1 YYSSLRVKLV
11 DLDMSPYVDFALF
24 VGFQHRFAM
33 SLKFKSHILQPDGSF
48 RDRFRELVIRYP
60 QVWTTT
66 MGWFQ
71 PGRAWERVFRVAARD
86 TEYQVHGLGQGKA
99 SEESK
104 GQGGKLAF
112 LELFAGEAGA
122 PRKETEEGKTPLR
135 ISDKVVGRNVFPKP
149 EPKEVELLTVD
160 ISEAFL
166 NLRKYESA
174 VLYGSARL
182 GRYWESYEAA
192 GQSHTSG
199 GAVEARIVQEIAVTG
214 GVQRLESV
222 SARVRAAP
230 ESAWGLCALPED
242 ERGDGVA
249 DAVADLEH
257 ILQEAS
263 NRTRSKRSKQLVE
276 NGDLSQLRE
285 KALQAFRDQERLS
298 LNEALEQG
306 AVPCRR
312 RGCRRR
318 HDNSVSSIL
327 GLGFCSPQCAEKDNE
342 RQHKALEKC
351 VDEEGFNAAGLHELD
366 MGWLTQYG
374 VGMVGGMSR
383 LRFLVFN
390 EDIAFR
396 LSFEHC
402 ARHVEEAAGLSL
414 DGVRSYFRTEQERRN
429 AAATQAMASLQLN
442 YQAAHKVFPAAW
454 SLLQAAVE
462 DVGLESDAV
471 LFSFANA
478 GRVMRATACA
488 ACDRQSIKDYS
499 KTSSFLSFSILVPE
513 NDAWKM
519 CEVYDRLAARGV
531 ITVRLWNKLT
541 PKAYYGEY
549 AMHVLLN
556 CKLQATGHIF
566 EVRLC
571 FGAFYHLEQDLSWLC
586 DWRELLRSQH
596 HFLPGE
602 ENHYQGQVRDKVGQ
616 LIDVEVLTPKS
627 ALPGKPD
634 GEGVMCYADGGD
646 LYRGQWVQGKKHGQ
660 GAQYYCS
667 GDSYQGEYQNHKKHG
682 QGIYRYADGDCHE
695 GQYLEGR
702 KHGSGLYWYS
712 DGRVLVSNYDH
723 DQQSGPGVVWSTDG
737 LQAWLTESGIEV
749 SDLDLDTADEKAR
762 EMGFPSFPR
771 D

>member
-1 YYSSLRVKLV
+1 MPRPRSSAGAGIQL
-11 DLDMSPYVDFALF
+11 
-24 VGFQHRFAM
+24 
-33 SLKFKSHILQPDGSF
+33 
-48 RDRFRELVIRYP
+48 
-60 QVWTTT
+60 
-66 MGWFQ
+66 
-71 PGRAWERVFRVAARD
+71 ARD
-86 TEYQVHGLGQGKA
+86 LRNRQVNL
-99 SEESK
+99 SRS
-104 GQGGKLAF
+104 
-112 LELFAGEAGA
+112 
-122 PRKETEEGKTPLR
+122 
-135 ISDKVVGRNVFPKP
+135 
-149 EPKEVELLTVD
+149 EVEGLLTAL
-160 ISEAFL
+160 S
-166 NLRKYESA
+166 
-174 VLYGSARL
+174 
-182 GRYWESYEAA
+182 
-192 GQSHTSG
+192 
-199 GAVEARIVQEIAVTG
+199 
-214 GVQRLESV
+214 
-222 SARVRAAP
+222 RAQQ
-230 ESAWGLCALPED
+230 GLCALPDD

-462 DVGLESDAV
+462 DVGLEADAV

-488 ACDRQSIKDYS
+488 ASDRQSIKDYS
-499 KTSSFLSFSILVPE
+499 KASNFLSFSILVPE
-513 NDAWKM
+513 SDAWKM

-549 AMHVLLN
+549 AMHVLMN

-616 LIDVEVLTPKS
+616 LVDVEVLTPKS

-646 LYRGQWVQGKKHGQ
+646 LYRGQWTQGKKHGQ

-695 GQYLEGR
+695 GQYLDGR

-723 DQQSGPGVVWSTDG
+723 DQQSGPGVASRCRTWIWTRPTRKQGRWASHPFR
-737 LQAWLTESGIEV
+737 ATEEFLAMLRVAANGEHCDSH
-749 SDLDLDTADEKAR
+749 L
-762 EMGFPSFPR
+762 
-771 D
+771 